1 MGLDFSYL
9 LFFDHCARFTV
20 LEHLTEMA
28 AFNLD
33 SQTALIFPDYVMNLP
48 FEGWVDTGRQI
59 RWDDPSPTWEFMTVL
74 RFEVDEAIAD
84 YLDRRASDSGAPH
97 ASKEDKR
104 PEMAGI
110 GYIYLTVYNDLAAF
124 SKDAADPDLVLF
136 QFGTP
141 GTSMSILFTESS
153 AIRQAFIRLLKT
165 CQGVVGLLDMEDEA
179 EVIWFRGR
187 EVSVRIP
194 HAYLSLAEIEAYLGD
209 S

>member
-9 LFFDHCARFTV
+9 LFFDRRVRFTV
-20 LEHLTEMA
+20 LEHLAEMSE
-28 AFNLD
+28 FNLER
-33 SQTALIFPDYVMNLP
+33 QTALIFPDHVMILP
-48 FEGWVDTGRQI
+48 FEGWVDTGRQL

-74 RFEVDEAIAD
+74 RFDVDEPIAG
-84 YLDRRASDSGAPH
+84 YLDRRARDPEAIG
-97 ASKEDKR
+97 KIEEDR

-124 SKDAADPDLVLF
+124 SQDAADPNLVLF

-141 GTSMSILFTESS
+141 GTSMSILFTEST
-153 AIRQAFIRLLKT
+153 AIRQAFIRLLET
-165 CQGVVGLLDMEDEA
+165 CQGVLGLLDMEDEA

-194 HAYLSLAEIEAYLGD
+194 HAYLPLAEIEEFLGD
-209 S
+209 T